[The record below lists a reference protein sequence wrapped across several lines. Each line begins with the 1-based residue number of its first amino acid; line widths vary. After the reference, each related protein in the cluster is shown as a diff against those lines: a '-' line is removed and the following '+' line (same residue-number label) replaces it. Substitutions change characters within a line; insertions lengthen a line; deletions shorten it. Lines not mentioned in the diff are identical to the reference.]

1 MLDEIIIEFEK
12 YRDQD
17 SAIKQAAYLRNQ
29 FKFIGMPKPVRS
41 KVEKPFIQR
50 SKELTIE
57 QLIDLVYALAKLE
70 EREYL
75 YCSQQMLI
83 ANANRLELSHVC
95 DLVDV
100 TLLNPWWENT
110 DGFAMFV
117 HKWLKAKPYYVR
129 PWVEEHY
136 KDDDMWIRRLAIISQ
151 LGLKKDVDFV
161 ILKRAI
167 KYNMKY
173 DEFFIQKAIGW
184 ALRDYSKYDPK
195 RVEEFIKKNEEKLSK
210 LAIREGSKYLGG

>member
-1 MLDEIIIEFEK
+1 MLNEIIIEFEK
-12 YRDQD
+12 YKDQD
-17 SAIKQAAYLRNQ
+17 SAIKQEAYLRNQ
-29 FKFIGMPKPVRS
+29 FKFIGMPKPSRS

-57 QLIDLVYALAKLE
+57 QLIDLVYALARLE

-83 ANANRLELSHVC
+83 ANAKRFELRHVC
-95 DLVDV
+95 DLIGV
-100 TLLNPWWENT
+100 TLFNPWWENT
-110 DGFAMFV
+110 DGFASFV

-129 PWVEEHY
+129 EFVEMYY
-136 KDDDMWIRRLAIISQ
+136 KDDEMWIRRLAIISQ

-184 ALRDYSKYDPK
+184 ALRDYSKYNPQG
-195 RVEEFIKKNEEKLSK
+195 VEEFIDKNEEKLSK